1 MILRLLVALLVSGC
15 STISMVDHT
24 PVQIGESLV
33 VSGSPHWNRLQP
45 DADADADEA
54 WTAEGVTLD
63 MVLFYAGIADGDAL
77 GARADKD
84 KMPLIR
90 AGMLPHDVVELYEA
104 MVARDGGVFRLER
117 LAPASFGGAK
127 GFVFEH
133 TTTPRTGPALRGRA
147 YGAVLDGR
155 LYLISYTAPDG
166 YFYAKH
172 LAAVEALAASARIKR
187 RESAASAS
195 P

>member
-1 MILRLLVALLVSGC
+1 MIRLLLPLLLAGC
-15 STISMVDHT
+15 ASITTVDDT
-24 PVQIGESLV
+24 TVPIGNGLS
-33 VSGSPHWNRLQP
+33 VSGSGHWNRLEP
-45 DADADADEA
+45 DADADADGA

-63 MVLFYAGIADGDAL
+63 MVLFYAGIADGEAL

-84 KMPLIR
+84 KMPLFR
-90 AGMLPHDVVELYEA
+90 AGMLPHDIVELYEA
-104 MVARDGGVFRLER
+104 MVARDGGAFRLER
-117 LAPASFGGAK
+117 LAPASFGGAR

-133 TTTPRTGPALRGRA
+133 STMPRSGPELRGRA

-166 YFYAKH
+166 YIYAKH
-172 LAAVEALAASARIKR
+172 LAAVEALAASARITR

>member
-1 MILRLLVALLVSGC
+1 MIRFLGLLLLAGCTSITTVHDGSVS
-15 STISMVDHT
+15 
-24 PVQIGESLV
+24 IGEGLV
-33 VSGSPHWNRLQP
+33 VSGSGHWNRLEP
-45 DADADADEA
+45 DAEADADEA

-63 MVLFYAGIADGDAL
+63 MVLFYAGIADGGAL

-84 KMPLIR
+84 NLPLFR
-90 AGMLPHDVVELYEA
+90 AGMLPHDIVELYEA
-104 MVARDGGVFRLER
+104 MVARDGGAFRLER
-117 LAPASFGGAK
+117 LAPASFGGAR

-133 TTTPRTGPALRGRA
+133 RTTPRSGPELRGRA
-147 YGAVLDGR
+147 YGAVVDGR
-155 LYLISYTAPDG
+155 LYLISYTAPEG

-187 RESAASAS
+187 RESAACAS